1 MTINKEQLYLDLC
14 KAYKKAKK
22 GKGQKWYIK
31 EFDKNLE
38 ENLRTLTDDIYN
50 RRYNPQPFYVFVI
63 RDPKV
68 REIFA
73 AEFRDR
79 IVHHLYYEYVH
90 KYFERT
96 FIEDSYSCIKGKGTS
111 YGIKRLRHHIES
123 ESLNYTRPC
132 YVVKMDIK
140 SYFININRTLLLN
153 EVLRQLSRFNEKYP
167 EKLDIPLLT
176 YLSKVIILFDLTI
189 NAIPVG
195 DKSLWKLVPKYKS
208 LFTATQDCGL
218 PLGNLTSQLF
228 SNIYLNLLD
237 QYVKRELHMKH
248 YGRYVDDFYFVSKS
262 KAELRRVIIKVSEFL
277 NSNLYLEINKGKT
290 ILREVKYG
298 VEFLGAFLK
307 PYRTYISNQT
317 LRRMF
322 IKARERKNETKEHKI
337 ASSISRIGLL
347 KHYRSFNIRM
357 KLFYE

>member
-1 MTINKEQLYLDLC
+1 MTINKEQLYLDLH

-38 ENLRTLTDDIYN
+38 ENLRTLADDIYN
-50 RRYNPQPFYVFVI
+50 RRYTPQPFYVFVI

-90 KYFERT
+90 EYFERT

-195 DKSLWKLVPKYKS
+195 DKSLWKLVPKHKS

-228 SNIYLNLLD
+228 QI
-237 QYVKRELHMKH
+237 
-248 YGRYVDDFYFVSKS
+248 
-262 KAELRRVIIKVSEFL
+262 
-277 NSNLYLEINKGKT
+277 
-290 ILREVKYG
+290 
-298 VEFLGAFLK
+298 
-307 PYRTYISNQT
+307 YIST
-317 LRRMF
+317 
-322 IKARERKNETKEHKI
+322 
-337 ASSISRIGLL
+337 
-347 KHYRSFNIRM
+347 Y
-357 KLFYE
+357 